1 MLDLCG
7 GHLALPSV
15 VSKISSGYR
24 ICLIGLIQGV
34 RKSLCRDGTRLT
46 AHGVRLKLQGTP
58 RVMAHAARKKFIFDD
73 VFVISLA
80 PYAVRRAPFI

>member
-1 MLDLCG
+1 LCG

-46 AHGVRLKLQGTP
+46 AHGAWHTVNMLPP